1 MPFCRECGKEV
12 QTDWATCPY
21 CSESIGPPVSNS
33 IELQDSVVMGNVAMN
48 DTSSISDAMQ
58 TATKCVSC
66 SSTGV
71 TQITCASC
79 RDMSHCSVCKDEMM
93 EERRIIIEGGHR
105 RGADYE
111 FVEHLRY
118 YLDTSDV
125 MKLASLRLCDV
136 CFSIKISSEYNK
148 CSNCNVVVV
157 PRAINHISS
166 EEGYCCTCHFWYE
179 KINPYD
185 DNCDASKEFDLR
197 RKYYLFIE
205 AKG

>member
-1 MPFCRECGKEV
+1 MPFCRECGKDV

-33 IELQDSVVMGNVAMN
+33 IELQDSVVVGNVAIN

-79 RDMSHCSVCKDEMM
+79 RDMSHCSVCKDEMI
-93 EERRIIIEGGHR
+93 EKRRIIIEGGHR
-105 RGADYE
+105 RGLGFE
-111 FVEHLRY
+111 RISQMEY

-125 MKLASLRLCDV
+125 MELATLRLCDG
-136 CFSIKISSEYNK
+136 CFSKKISSEYNK
-148 CSNCNVVVV
+148 CSNCNVILG
-157 PRAINHISS
+157 PSLRASS
-166 EEGYCCTCHFWYE
+166 EEGYCHTCHFWYE

-185 DNCDASKEFDLR
+185 DNCEWEEMFDLAR
-197 RKYYLFIE
+197 TRSF
-205 AKG
+205 